1 MLTRKKKADA
11 LQGTLDLL
19 ILTTLSREPQH
30 GYGMAARI
38 QTISDNALRVE
49 EGSLYP
55 ALHRMEQ
62 AGWIAAEWQVTEN
75 NRRARLY
82 RITRAGQK
90 HLEAE
95 REKWNSLTKA
105 VGKVLRFA

>member
-1 MLTRKKKADA
+1 MFERKKKPDA

-19 ILTTLSREPQH
+19 VLKTLSRGPEH
-30 GYGMAARI
+30 GYGIAARI
-38 QTISDNALRVE
+38 QTISDDVLRVE

-62 AGWIAAEWQVTEN
+62 AGWIAAEWQVTAN
-75 NRRARLY
+75 KRRARSY
-82 RITRAGQK
+82 RLTRAGQK
-90 HLEAE
+90 RLDEEQE
-95 REKWNSLTKA
+95 RWEGLTKA

>member
-1 MLTRKKKADA
+1 MAHKPKKPDG

-19 ILTTLSREPQH
+19 VLKTLSRDPQH
-30 GYGMAARI
+30 GYGLAARI
-38 QTISDNALRVE
+38 QQITDDALRVE

-62 AGWIAAEWQVTEN
+62 AGWVSAEWQVTAT

-82 RITRAGQK
+82 RLTAAGRTRLHEQ
-90 HLEAE
+90 
-95 REKWNSLTKA
+95 EKKWDQLAAA
-105 VGKVLRFA
+105 VSKILRFA

>member
-1 MLTRKKKADA
+1 MAHRLKKPDG

-19 ILTTLSREPQH
+19 VLKTLSREPQH
-30 GYGMAARI
+30 GYGLAARI
-38 QTISDNALRVE
+38 QEITDDALRVE

-62 AGWIAAEWQVTEN
+62 AGWISAEWQVTAT

-82 RITRAGQK
+82 RLTTAGRKRLHEQ
-90 HLEAE
+90 
-95 REKWNSLTKA
+95 EKKWDQLATA
-105 VGKVLRFA
+105 VAKLLRFA

>member
-1 MLTRKKKADA
+1 MMRRKKKVDV

-19 ILTTLSREPQH
+19 VLKTLSRGPEH
-30 GYGMAARI
+30 GYGIASHI
-38 QTISDNALRVE
+38 QQVSNDALRIE

-82 RITRAGQK
+82 RLTLAGRK
-90 HLEAE
+90 HFEHE
-95 REKWNSLTKA
+95 GDKWDRLTKA